1 MHRRIECLCE
11 LTSTAHGGYSG
22 SRKRK
27 NRPARRFFRR
37 CRELVLLSPG
47 NRVWHDRAT
56 EYPTSLA
63 ALGPINQ
70 APSADSVAV
79 AYTLAL

>member
-11 LTSTAHGGYSG
+11 LTSTAHGRYSG

-27 NRPARRFFRR
+27 NRPGRRSFDGVGSWYSFH
-37 CRELVLLSPG
+37 LVTGS
-47 NRVWHDRAT
+47 RHDRAT

>member
-1 MHRRIECLCE
+1 MRIDQHGARRVLWLSKTKKPPCKAVLSKV
-11 LTSTAHGGYSG
+11 LGATTPFTWVTG
-22 SRKRK
+22 SR
-27 NRPARRFFRR
+27 
-37 CRELVLLSPG
+37 
-47 NRVWHDRAT
+47 HDRAT